1 MFSKRFCVLLI
12 SMLCVFSLVIGGCAP
27 AKKPPNP
34 VSPPAENNLKT
45 PAPSPTPTVT
55 ESRAT
60 RIAQACDKVSGVK
73 ESTVVISGNTAYV
86 GLDIAANVEKEKT
99 NSIEKECIKK
109 AKSADTATKTVLV
122 TSDADTVTR
131 LKKIYQ
137 GIKEGK
143 PISSF
148 SRELTEISRRITP
161 KIE

>member
-1 MFSKRFCVLLI
+1 MIRKRFCVLLI

-45 PAPSPTPTVT
+45 PAPSPTVT

-60 RIAQACDKVSGVK
+60 RVAQACDKVSGVK
-73 ESTVVISGNTAYV
+73 KSTVVISGNIAYV
-86 GLDIAANVEKEKT
+86 GLDIVANVEKEKT

-137 GIKEGK
+137 GINKGT